1 MRTENLEKDREETE
15 KTEMDREESEESNDW
30 EQTDPECDNFQ
41 VVENPEVDPFGAHLY
56 TETGIGI
63 LVDNLRDRSPVTLY
77 LDATGSVISKIPN
90 QTKPILYYAL
100 TLPVSFESFPGV
112 NAKNAESMP
121 PAKLE
126 AKEWTILHTYL
137 DISGFSDDLFCGAD
151 ELFTP
156 STPDPTPLP
165 LMTPEPVIAHVTAP
179 DPVLPPVTPLP
190 VLVPN
195 GQAHSPAP
203 PSEPTNRP
211 PMRGPCGAKCRR
223 QCSGKFSEDRRQ
235 EIWSEYWNMRY
246 AQKRAFIFASVSQV
260 PTEKVCANAS
270 RQRSSHYR
278 REHAPFRRY
287 LPSDVTVKLMFADF
301 IEKGN
306 RCSYET
312 YRKTVKSKNIS
323 FTKLGEEECEC
334 CLLQDQHV
342 RCDHQ
347 GEAAENCPQ
356 CERWHKHQTEAAET
370 RLHYRSDAD
379 KDWPENT
386 SVRSVDLQ
394 KVIMLPRMPGVK
406 SAVFTRRISTYHETF
421 ASVGKKLNKRK
432 TISIVWHEG
441 IAGRNAKEITSAY
454 AAALEKE
461 RDIRHVIYWVDN
473 CNSQNK
479 NWCLFTSLLT
489 LVNSETISAEDV
501 TLKFFEPGH
510 TFMSAD
516 SFHHGVEQEMR
527 HRPGGVVFDFDD
539 FLSVVANSNSRKV
552 EVVELK
558 NDDIRAW
565 MNGHSAAKTKK
576 MPRLAELKVV
586 QLRRGSRSMFVKKS
600 HGEEDFIELDFL
612 QKKFIPCIPTTLRQ
626 QDWGVEEAKKTEI
639 LKNLVPLM
647 PPTRRI
653 ERLPHGGGR
662 TGMFSPQQETLIVDM
677 VRENNAVKLSEIQQ
691 KIIEDHVNFEGINS
705 VSLSTVDRV
714 FKRNRLRMKPLYRV
728 PFDRNSDSVKEQ
740 RFQYVQRVFQLDA
753 MKRPHEF
760 IYMDEAGFN
769 LTKRRRGRNVIGHR
783 AIVGV
788 PGQPGGNVTLCAA
801 ISNHGVVH
809 HHANLGPNNTH
820 QLLIFLNH
828 MRDALLGQQDEH
840 PIYVVV
846 WDNVSFHR
854 ALQVREWFNMNQ
866 GFINLARGFLPRCLA
881 RQNVACDVDEVL
893 WPDPVR
899 RHDAVAE

>member
-1 MRTENLEKDREETE
+1 
-15 KTEMDREESEESNDW
+15 
-30 EQTDPECDNFQ
+30 
-41 VVENPEVDPFGAHLY
+41 
-56 TETGIGI
+56 
-63 LVDNLRDRSPVTLY
+63 
-77 LDATGSVISKIPN
+77 
-90 QTKPILYYAL
+90 
-100 TLPVSFESFPGV
+100 
-112 NAKNAESMP
+112 MP

-126 AKEWTILHTYL
+126 AKEWTILHSYL
-137 DISGFSDDLFCGAD
+137 DISGFSDDLFYGAD
-151 ELFTP
+151 ELFTM

-179 DPVLPPVTPLP
+179 DAVLPPVTPASAPENPTLS
-190 VLVPN
+190 VLVSN
-195 GQAHSPAP
+195 GQAHSLAP

-223 QCSGKFSEDRRQ
+223 QCSGKFSEDRRL
-235 EIWSEYWNMRY
+235 EIWSEYGNMTY

-260 PTEKVCANAS
+260 PTEKVSANPS
-270 RQRSSHYR
+270 RQRSRSFVYRLQDTQKTPQQVCKLFYLSTLGYHPTNNSLVLSVMGKAITTALAPPNDMRGRHEPANKLDLQPLIDHIESFHPSVSHYR

-287 LPSDVTVKLMFADF
+287 LPSDVTVKLMFANF

-342 RCDHQ
+342 RADHQ

-379 KDWPENT
+379 KDWPGDT

-421 ASVGKKLNKRK
+421 ASVGKKQNKRK
-432 TISIVWHEG
+432 TISVVWHEG

-473 CNSQNK
+473 CSAQNK
-479 NWCLFTSLLT
+479 NWCLFSSLLT

-558 NDDIRAW
+558 NENIRAW
-565 MNGHSAAKTKK
+565 MDGHSAAKTKK
-576 MPRLAELKVV
+576 MPRLAELKVM
-586 QLRRGSRSMFVKKS
+586 QLRCGSRSMFVKKS

-612 QKKFIPCIPTTLRQ
+612 QKKFNPSVPTTLRP

-647 PPTRRI
+647 PPTRRFFWSS
-653 ERLPHGGGR
+653 L
-662 TGMFSPQQETLIVDM
+662 L
-677 VRENNAVKLSEIQQ
+677 VR
-691 KIIEDHVNFEGINS
+691 
-705 VSLSTVDRV
+705 
-714 FKRNRLRMKPLYRV
+714 
-728 PFDRNSDSVKEQ
+728 
-740 RFQYVQRVFQLDA
+740 
-753 MKRPHEF
+753 
-760 IYMDEAGFN
+760 N
-769 LTKRRRGRNVIGHR
+769 LN
-783 AIVGV
+783 
-788 PGQPGGNVTLCAA
+788 
-801 ISNHGVVH
+801 
-809 HHANLGPNNTH
+809 
-820 QLLIFLNH
+820 
-828 MRDALLGQQDEH
+828 
-840 PIYVVV
+840 
-846 WDNVSFHR
+846 
-854 ALQVREWFNMNQ
+854 
-866 GFINLARGFLPRCLA
+866 
-881 RQNVACDVDEVL
+881 EV
-893 WPDPVR
+893 
-899 RHDAVAE
+899 EE